1 MKVFLP
7 ILVIFSSAFRVIASS
22 PLLSDLIQGVC
33 NDITVFTEYYSAK
46 YTFGHINQCTVEI
59 IARVKILMLI
69 ITAIII
75 IMSAYPL
82 LRSRRKCS
90 CSSHRPSKPQPG
102 LQPPSQP
109 YLGEEGLSKLEGSF
123 FSKSFQYWKGS
134 LRITSSSDPSS
145 SMFSKNS
152 VYGFHFLFPSSI
164 SSLSLSTLSSF
175 FSIVTFTP
183 FLWLNSPVF

>member
-33 NDITVFTEYYSAK
+33 NDITVFSEIYFWS
-46 YTFGHINQCTVEI
+46 HQCIVEI
-59 IARVKILMLI
+59 IAMVMLI

-75 IMSAYPL
+75 ISNPL
-82 LRSRRKCS
+82 FRSRRKCS

-109 YLGEEGLSKLEGSF
+109 YLREEGISKLEGSY

-152 VYGFHFLFPSSI
+152 V
-164 SSLSLSTLSSF
+164 
-175 FSIVTFTP
+175 
-183 FLWLNSPVF
+183 